1 MEIEK
6 ALTMA
11 KAAGLDLI
19 EISKDA
25 KPPVARIMDMG
36 KYLYQKER
44 AKKEQKAKQK
54 ISELKTIKIG
64 IAISEH
70 DAMIKI
76 KKLAEFLEEGHKVKV
91 EIFLKGRE
99 RANQNFAKEKFENFL
114 KMINIAYKVDQ
125 PPKRLPSGFVIILSK

>member
-1 MEIEK
+1 
-6 ALTMA
+6 MA
-11 KAAGLDLI
+11 KAAGVDLI

-25 KPPVARIMDMG
+25 KPPVARIIDIG
-36 KYLYQKER
+36 KYLYQKEK

-54 ISELKTIKIG
+54 VSELKTIKIG
-64 IAISEH
+64 LAISEH

-99 RANQNFAKEKFENFL
+99 RANPNFAREKFETFL
-114 KMINIAYKVDQ
+114 RMINIAYKVDQ
-125 PPKRLPSGFVIILSK
+125 PIKRLPSGFVIILSK